1 MTQPESMSSG
11 PMAAEGAALLL
22 PALRHA
28 AEQGG
33 PPDAGLLDGW
43 MALWALASAGRAG
56 DDVGLAVALAGRPT
70 DGDDLLS
77 GPMPDAPP
85 VPAVATATVLALEA
99 LGQDRAGD
107 PALRGLQAR
116 AAQAVN
122 AAWRPNGRFAFT
134 RQSVPVAPGPL
145 EIALAVAAWARLPDP
160 VAERRY
166 ARAAGVMGAVAR
178 LPGEAGPETAEL
190 AAAAALWAAAELAR
204 HAGLTEARPAL
215 MAAAESRLRGD
226 PPADPTA
233 RAMLALALAAAAA
246 VLARTDP
253 QPADHMRRG
262 ATRLLRPSGEGGRPV
277 RAAAL
282 AVVAAAT
289 LPASTLDGPA
299 MPRRPALRPVAS
311 KG

>member
-1 MTQPESMSSG
+1 MSSG
-11 PMAAEGAALLL
+11 AMAAEDAALLL
-22 PALRHA
+22 PALRRA

-43 MALWALASAGRAG
+43 LALWALASAGSAG
-56 DDVGLAVALAGRPT
+56 DAVGLAAVLAGRPT

-77 GPMPDAPP
+77 GPRPDAPP
-85 VPAVATATVLALEA
+85 VPAVATAAVLALDA
-99 LGQDRAGD
+99 LGPAGGGD
-107 PALRGLQAR
+107 PPLRGLRAR

-145 EIALAVAAWARLPDP
+145 EMALAVAAWARLPDP
-160 VAERRY
+160 VAERRH
-166 ARAAGVMGAVAR
+166 ARAAGVMGAMAR
-178 LPGEAGPETAEL
+178 LPGEAEPEMAEL
-190 AAAAALWAAAELAR
+190 AAAAALWGAAELAR
-204 HAGLTEARPAL
+204 HAGLAEARPAIL
-215 MAAAESRLRGD
+215 AAAESRLRGD

-233 RAMLALALAAAAA
+233 RALLALGLATAAAA
-246 VLARTDP
+246 LAQTDP

-262 ATRLLRPSGEGGRPV
+262 AVRLLRPAGEGGRPV

-282 AVVAAAT
+282 AVVAAAS
-289 LPASTLDGPA
+289 LPASNRDGPA
-299 MPRRPALRPVAS
+299 VPRRPALRPAVS